1 MRKLSLVVICLA
13 IVAVAGCG
21 KKGQFVNLPPGA
33 TLDTSQ
39 PVQQQQPGFQPQQQ
53 PQPPVR
59 TPAQAEQ
66 DETTI
71 ESHRITNAISQAKQ
85 DDEDTA
91 IKRQQE
97 ELYRKYR

>member
-39 PVQQQQPGFQPQQQ
+39 PVQQQQPGFSRSNSLNHRYGLQPKRSKTK
-53 PQPPVR
+53 PP
-59 TPAQAEQ
+59 
-66 DETTI
+66 
-71 ESHRITNAISQAKQ
+71 
-85 DDEDTA
+85 
-91 IKRQQE
+91 
-97 ELYRKYR
+97 